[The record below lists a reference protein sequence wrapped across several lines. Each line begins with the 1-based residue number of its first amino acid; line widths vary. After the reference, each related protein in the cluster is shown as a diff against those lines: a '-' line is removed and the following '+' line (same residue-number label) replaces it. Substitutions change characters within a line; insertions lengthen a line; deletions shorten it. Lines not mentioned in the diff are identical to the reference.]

1 MTEINGKP
9 LPACMI
15 GTWAWGSGINGS
27 KMIFGKKYDLEQLRN
42 TFETAYNSGFTMWDT
57 AEVYGMGRAEEI
69 LGDFVRDKDEVI
81 ISTKHM
87 PSGRYHKGALKESVA
102 KSIER
107 MKIKEID
114 LYWLHEPFNYIE
126 NVDEMIEC
134 VETGLIKHIGVS
146 NFAIDDLKRV
156 HEYIVSKGHKLT
168 AVQNHYSLLSMERQ
182 GDVLKYCIDNDIIF
196 YGYMI
201 LEQGAL
207 SGHYD
212 AKHPFKKIS
221 MRGLAFS
228 KRKFRKIEPLI
239 EYIRELG
246 RKYDIDSSQI
256 PIAWAINKGVNPIIG
271 LTSPSQA
278 VVISDGVSVELTVD
292 EIKRLEELALASGVK
307 AKGVWEKN

>member
-207 SGHYD
+207 SGHHD

-278 VVISDGVSVELTVD
+278 VALSDGVSVELTVE
-292 EIKRLEELALASGVK
+292 EIKRCKLLCVK
-307 AKGVWEKN
+307 